1 MLKAISFW
9 KKLQFVSHNVK
20 KLEYEITYNFSSLY
34 DNSKDV
40 LFHLVKD
47 NVKAATFYSND
58 VLITRQKVL

>member
-34 DNSKDV
+34 DNSKEV
-40 LFHLVKD
+40 LFQLVKD
-47 NVKAATFYSND
+47 IVKFALFSND
-58 VLITRQKVL
+58 VLITRRKVL